1 MGIFD
6 LVESLAGQATQSGQ
20 AAGADHANVAS
31 GFIEALTQHPEGI
44 QGVLSA
50 LQNNGMAQHAEA
62 WSNGQPA
69 TATPEQVQQGL
80 GGTGL
85 IEAAAAKAGVSPQVA
100 HAAIAVVL
108 PMVIQH
114 FAPNGQAA
122 PQSSMGSMAQSLL
135 GKLIG

>member
-6 LVESLAGQATQSGQ
+6 LVESLAGQAGQDSGS
-20 AAGADHANVAS
+20 DHAKIAS

-44 QGVLSA
+44 QGVLNA
-50 LQNNGMAQHAEA
+50 LQNNGLGQHAEA

-69 TATPEQVQQGL
+69 TATPDQVQQGL
-80 GGTGL
+80 AGTGL

-100 HAAIAVVL
+100 QMAISTVL
-108 PMVIQH
+108 PMVLQH

-135 GKLIG
+135 GKLLG